1 MQIPVENNLGGNI
14 NQDISK
20 ALLSPKYVYNSEN
33 YRVVALDGSSSM
45 SRTNILGNTLVA
57 GITPLPRTAKID
69 INNTYLSQLYNN
81 AVYEIIIEIDGVVLP
96 AYTFNFSSATA
107 LLSGLVD
114 HINTNWGSTI
124 AVLYTGTTPYILVTT
139 GNTTSVT
146 LVSFIR
152 ISGGASTVNLTPII
166 FDSEIANNSL
176 ANPQWTLDP
185 AGTAQFAANGIR
197 HDYQYKNGTY
207 YPTISDRGG
216 AATLSSTTTM
226 TRTSP
231 VTLLD
236 GQYTVAVYW
245 WNSFLTGFITQ
256 TMKVSVGGNL
266 VGSNVVVSGEDFSG
280 QNFGTPDSFID
291 PAVVISNNDIEIEFE
306 NTITAATCFWATHIY
321 KVKVYGP
328 PIFKPILE
336 IDNNFVIGSGLLYI
350 IGWTTLRDDIYLFTT
365 DCTTDAPGVTDPIS
379 YGQIWKFTYDKTKA
393 IEDLSHYSLTMI
405 YNAELNFSTKHPIFN
420 PGRVETRYE
429 SSNIQK
435 IYWTDNFNPPR
446 FINVAD
452 PNVQSLDV
460 SNLLL
465 APSIQFDVPV
475 INNILKGGNLKSGM
489 YQYAY
494 RLKRKSG
501 VETRFSMPS
510 SLTFLTTYT
519 EASTGGTSKFITYEG
534 VDANFTVDKTIEIF
548 LDNLDTT
555 FDTVEVA
562 FIFYGKKN
570 STPEAYVFFEGAI
583 ANRSSFT
590 IKHTGEEDSPYPITL
605 DELTAFN
612 VNIRRAKALATKS
625 NTLFLSNVTINT
637 FDVDFDSVAH
647 RFPLNSTTTTVK
659 DFTGSDYTIDSTTWN
674 ITEKDGVAVTPYRDE
689 EHDFIQDADMQSPFS
704 TNNLL
709 YKPGSVSATDLDN
722 LGGAG
727 PNISYGFVTQ
737 DMIADENA
745 NALSP
750 SAGSSLSVPYRNI
763 KTRIT
768 TPISLGDRDH
778 PNGGFYDCYV
788 SPFHAPLMAGY
799 QRDEIYRYG
808 IVFFD
813 RLGNP
818 GFTKWIADIRMPHI
832 YMPDGTNKYD
842 RFLAYPLVSHDLT
855 AKKAYTKPLYIK
867 FTVDITSIQDEISG
881 FQICTV
887 PRTDNDKTIIG
898 QGVFNFAQKDYAS
911 PISGHTFYMCNDGGT
926 GVAPANYMPLNTNTT
941 EELWPNVGSIKSPD
955 FDYRG
960 YPGYQTGD
968 TIDIISILDIVR
980 NAFIYGGVVLD
991 GNNIPAENVSWT
1003 TGMYY
1008 KHIDTGTRP
1017 YPIKDSTAEGP
1028 IYQIHEAFEL
1038 DPMPGQA
1045 SAFSTTLLSTYNG
1058 LSRIGNFSP
1067 SNSVALQTRYS
1078 RGSYK
1083 VGFVYGGLPPTAG
1096 VVNGSYD
1103 FDYATRDFA
1112 GSTQDAWEGTNKMYI
1127 ANYKRTLN
1135 GQYNGNSFAQRSTNF
1150 YVPVSNFFRS
1160 NQPVFTDVLI
1170 AGGDTYTQVHDFV
1183 YDFIDW
1189 RRRLGD
1195 GVMSEMNIT
1204 GSVVTQDNSII
1215 NRRGGARTMHMPLE
1229 STINT
1234 ELRGS
1239 SPRVPNFIDPPG
1251 SPTSGN
1257 SLDIIEDF
1265 ISFDTDLFSWNPSY
1279 MIHASKPTS
1288 YTEIVDFDTR
1298 TYKSEPKDNSEDV
1311 DSWTVIKEASFL
1323 DVDSK
1328 YGPINNTIIFKDKLF
1343 YFQDRGFG
1351 ILQVNEQ
1358 QVIQDATSTSELVL
1372 GSSGILTRYDYIS
1385 TVVGSKLQSGFAVS
1399 DEKLFFTDILSRKVY
1414 TFNGQGAESISD
1426 IKGLSSYLYRRLG
1439 GNVQNTDNPIEETGV
1454 VATYDYKHNEF
1465 LLTMLDVTDNE
1476 YFTVAYNQLT
1486 DGFTGFYTYY
1496 PSMFINDKLNIFTVP
1511 VRSEFQSGNIYVQN
1525 AGQYGV
1531 FFNRRIQP
1539 SLLSFLVNHESD
1551 KEKIL
1556 TNMEFV
1562 TESYSIPIYNT
1573 GIYDPY
1579 SIPNPYDFFS
1589 TIRVFN
1595 SYQNTD
1601 YIEAGLISKRRKTLW
1616 NVKVPGNRV
1625 LYNNKNTVD
1634 IFDASNISPTRL
1646 SYIQRMKDRW
1656 FMVDTTYS
1664 SATNRFVI
1672 SSATSLIMLNTR

>member
-1 MQIPVENNLGGNI
+1 M
-14 NQDISK
+14 
-20 ALLSPKYVYNSEN
+20 
-33 YRVVALDGSSSM
+33 
-45 SRTNILGNTLVA
+45 
-57 GITPLPRTAKID
+57 
-69 INNTYLSQLYNN
+69 
-81 AVYEIIIEIDGVVLP
+81 VLP
-96 AYTFNFSSATA
+96 AYTFNFSSEVN

-114 HINTNWGSTI
+114 HININWGSTI
-124 AVLYTGTTPYILVTT
+124 AVLYIDTNSYILVTT

-146 LVSFIR
+146 LISFIR
-152 ISGGASTVNLTPII
+152 ISGGASTVDLTPLI
-166 FDSEIANNSL
+166 FASENVNNYNAVNGSTPY
-176 ANPQWTLDP
+176 PQWTLNP
-185 AGTAQFAANGIR
+185 AGTLEFAANGIR
-197 HDYQYKNGTY
+197 HDNQYKSGIY
-207 YPTISDRGG
+207 YPTISDRGFSG
-216 AATLSSTTTM
+216 SSSTVTM
-226 TRTSP
+226 TKTAP
-231 VTLLD
+231 FTLVD
-236 GQYTVAVYW
+236 GQYTVNIYW
-245 WNSFLTGFITQ
+245 WNSVMNGGTGTHV
-256 TMKVSVGGNL
+256 MNVSVGGNSM
-266 VGSNVVVSGEDFSG
+266 GSNTITYGEDFSG
-280 QNFGTPDSFID
+280 QNFGTPNSYVD
-291 PAVVISNNDIEIEFE
+291 PTVVISNNDIEIQFV
-306 NTITAATCFWATHIY
+306 NTVLSGTRAWAHHVY

-328 PIFKPILE
+328 PVLESILE
-336 IDNNFVIGSGLLYI
+336 IDNNFILGSGLLYI

-365 DCTTDAPGVTDPIS
+365 DCTTDSPGVTDPTS
-379 YGQIWKFTYDKTKA
+379 FGQIWKFTYDKTKA
-393 IEDLSHYSLTMI
+393 IDDLSHYSLTMI

-510 SLTFLTTYT
+510 SLTFLTPYT

-583 ANRSSFT
+583 SNRSSFT
-590 IKHTGEEDSPYPITL
+590 IKHTGEEDSSYPITL
-605 DELTAFN
+605 DELTAFS

-625 NTLFLSNVTINT
+625 NTLFLSNVTITT
-637 FDVDFDSVAH
+637 FDIDFDAVAH

-689 EHDFIQDADMQSPFS
+689 EHDFIQNADMQSPFS

-737 DMIADENA
+737 DMIADEKA
-745 NALSP
+745 
-750 SAGSSLSVPYRNI
+750 SSLSPAPGAYVGTPYRDI
-763 KTRIT
+763 KTRTT

-788 SPFHAPLMAGY
+788 SPFYAPLMAGY

-818 GFTKWIADIRMPHI
+818 GFTKWIADIRMPHV
-832 YMPDGTNKYD
+832 YMPEGTSKHE
-842 RFLAYPLVSHDLT
+842 RFLAYPLVEHNST
-855 AKKAYTKPLYIK
+855 TKKAYTKPLYIK

-881 FQICTV
+881 FQICIV

-898 QGVFNFAQKDYAS
+898 QGVFNFAQKDYS
-911 PISGHTFYMCNDGGT
+911 STTSGRTFYMCNDGAQGLS
-926 GVAPANYMPLNTNTT
+926 GANYKPQNSYNSTWM
-941 EELWPNVGSIKSPD
+941 WPNVGSIKSPD

-968 TIDIISILDIVR
+968 TIDIIGILDNNVR
-980 NAFIYGGVVLD
+980 SAFVYGANDGVALD
-991 GNNIPAENVSWT
+991 GVNIPKVSWIT
-1003 TGMYY
+1003 SMYY
-1008 KHIDTGTRP
+1008 THVDTPSARP
-1017 YPIKDSTAEGP
+1017 FPIKDSLADGP
-1028 IYQIHEAFEL
+1028 IYELHEAFEL
-1038 DPMPGQA
+1038 NLDSGRG
-1045 SAFSTTLLSTYNG
+1045 SAFSTGLLSTYDG
-1058 LSRIGNFSP
+1058 LSRVGNFSP
-1067 SNSVALQTRYS
+1067 SNSDVPGTVVRYS
-1078 RGSYK
+1078 KGSYK
-1083 VGFVYGGLPPTAG
+1083 IGFVFGGLAPTAG
-1096 VVNGSYD
+1096 VVNGSSD
-1103 FDYATRDFA
+1103 FNSLSRDYL
-1112 GSTQDAWEGTNKMYI
+1112 GGGQDGWVTTGKMYI

-1135 GQYNGNSFAQRSTNF
+1135 GQYNGNSFAQRSSNF

-1160 NQPVFTDVLI
+1160 SQPIYTDVLI

-1189 RRRLGD
+1189 FRRQGDSVLLEMDPLG
-1195 GVMSEMNIT
+1195 T
-1204 GSVVTQDNSII
+1204 GSDNSIFTTE
-1215 NRRGGARTMHMPLE
+1215 RRGGAITMHMPLE

-1239 SPRVPNFIDPPG
+1239 SPRVPNFINPPG
-1251 SPTSGN
+1251 SPSSGN
-1257 SLDIIEDF
+1257 SLDITEDF
-1265 ISFDTDLFSWNPSY
+1265 LSFDTDLFSWNPSY

-1311 DSWTVIKEASFL
+1311 DSWSIIKEDSYL

-1358 QVIQDATSTSELVL
+1358 QVVQDAISTSELVL

-1414 TFNGQGAESISD
+1414 TFNGQGAEPISD
-1426 IKGLSSYLYRRLG
+1426 IKGLSSFLYRRLG

-1496 PSMFINDKLNIFTVP
+1496 PSMFINDKLNLFTVP
-1511 VRSEFQSGNIYVQN
+1511 VKSEFQSGNIYVQN

-1539 SLLSFLVNHESD
+1539 SLLSFLVNRESD

-1562 TESYSIPIYNT
+1562 TESYSTPIYNT

-1634 IFDASNISPTRL
+1634 IFDVSNISPTRL

-1656 FMVDTTYS
+1656 FMVDTTYR
-1664 SATNRFVI
+1664 SATNRFVV